1 MSQNTTDEIERHVLR
16 RFEICQ
22 RLGRGAY
29 GVVWKAKEKRTQTV
43 VALKKCFDAFRNNTD
58 AQRTFREIMYLQAL
72 SGHDN
77 LIRLLHVIRA
87 ENDRDV
93 YLTFQHM
100 ETDLHAV
107 IRAHILEDIH
117 KKYIIYQLLRA
128 LKYLH
133 SADLLHRDIKP
144 SNLLLNSDCHLR
156 LCDFGLCRSVSESGG
171 PSPVL
176 TDYVATR
183 WYRAPE
189 ILLAATIYTKAVDMW
204 SVGCI
209 LGEMITER
217 PIFPGSSTMNQ
228 VEKILEVTGRPN
240 QQEVESICSSY
251 AGTMLASVTP
261 KQQVSLEQL
270 FPNVS
275 QDATDFI
282 GQNLKF
288 SPDERCSAEAALRH
302 PYVAEFHDPEQE
314 PVHPG
319 GAVRIPID
327 DNMKLTA
334 ADYRNRLY
342 EEITER
348 RREARRREQ
357 ARAKRTQVAG
367 EGEDRLTSWTQEGYE
382 ETVQA

>member
-1 MSQNTTDEIERHVLR
+1 M
-16 RFEICQ
+16 
-22 RLGRGAY
+22 
-29 GVVWKAKEKRTQTV
+29 VWKAKEKRTQTV
-43 VALKKCFDAFRNNTD
+43 VALTKCFDAFRNSTD

-72 SGHDN
+72 AGHDN
-77 LIRLLHVIRA
+77 LIRLLHVIKA

-93 YLTFQHM
+93 YLTFPHM

-144 SNLLLNSDCHLR
+144 SNLLLNSDCHAR
-156 LCDFGLCRSVSESGG
+156 LCDFGLCRSVAEAAG

-189 ILLAATIYTKAVDMW
+189 ILLAATVYTKAVDMW

-228 VEKILEVTGRPN
+228 VERILELTGRPSAA
-240 QQEVESICSSY
+240 EVQSIRSPY
-251 AGTMLASVTP
+251 AATMLASVAHKRETSVD
-261 KQQVSLEQL
+261 QM
-270 FPNVS
+270 FPS
-275 QDATDFI
+275 ASSEARDFI
-282 GQNLKF
+282 SRCLRF
-288 SPDERCSAEAALRH
+288 SPGERMSAEEGLRH
-302 PYVAEFHDPEQE
+302 PFVADFHDPQQE

-319 GAVRIPID
+319 GPVRIAVD
-327 DNMKLTA
+327 DNTKLTA
-334 ADYRNRLY
+334 SDYRQRLY
-342 EEITER
+342 QEIAAR
-348 RREARRREQ
+348 RKEARRRGQQKAQ
-357 ARAKRTQVAG
+357 AAPVAAPAGSEAGG
-367 EGEDRLTSWTQEGYE
+367 EAGGEAG
-382 ETVQA
+382 APANAGAAPA